1 MFLFKNKFF
10 TIITIIFLLL
20 TSLISTTLAIYFY
33 QNKDENVIKPVTLI
47 DDYSEEN
54 NKYVDLKGAV
64 INPGVYKI
72 EDGYIINDI
81 LKEAGGLKEDAYTDN
96 INLSMKLSDE
106 MVIYIYTQNE
116 YNSQNIKKE
125 SEVCNCDEYKIDKC
139 LSDSS
144 SMIVSSNDANSDI
157 TYVNINT
164 ASKEE
169 LVKLN
174 GIGESKA
181 NAIVEYRN
189 KNGNFTNIEDI
200 QNVDGIGKAL
210 YEKIKDNIKV

>member
-144 SMIVSSNDANSDI
+144 SMIVSNNDTNSDN

-169 LVKLN
+169 LGKLN

>member
-81 LKEAGGLKEDAYTDN
+81 LKEAGGFREDAYTDN

-144 SMIVSSNDANSDI
+144 SMIVSNNDANSDI

>member
-144 SMIVSSNDANSDI
+144 SMIVSNDDANSDI

>member
-1 MFLFKNKFF
+1 
-10 TIITIIFLLL
+10 
-20 TSLISTTLAIYFY
+20 
-33 QNKDENVIKPVTLI
+33 
-47 DDYSEEN
+47 
-54 NKYVDLKGAV
+54 
-64 INPGVYKI
+64 
-72 EDGYIINDI
+72 
-81 LKEAGGLKEDAYTDN
+81 
-96 INLSMKLSDE
+96 
-106 MVIYIYTQNE
+106 
-116 YNSQNIKKE
+116 
-125 SEVCNCDEYKIDKC
+125 
-139 LSDSS
+139 
-144 SMIVSSNDANSDI
+144 MIVSNDDANSDI

>member
-139 LSDSS
+139 LSNSS

>member
-144 SMIVSSNDANSDI
+144 SMIVSNNDANSDI

>member
-33 QNKDENVIKPVTLI
+33 QNKDENAIKPVTLI

-144 SMIVSSNDANSDI
+144 SMIVSNDDANSDN

-169 LVKLN
+169 LGKLN

>member
-72 EDGYIINDI
+72 EDGFIINDI

-125 SEVCNCDEYKIDKC
+125 NEVCNCDEYKIDKC

-144 SMIVSSNDANSDI
+144 SMIVSNDDANSDI